1 MRFFGI
7 WTVFVA
13 LTISVVAAYYSI
25 IGLVAIFAA
34 SMIPVIIMGSVLEV
48 GKITTAVWLH
58 KYWDKATF
66 LMKSYLTIAV
76 LLLMFITSMGIFG
89 FLSKAHIE
97 QTAMAGEGV
106 AQLQRVEE
114 DIARNKAVIARA
126 DEKMIKLESSD
137 ETIDTNIQA
146 KIDAEESRITEKSQR
161 LQIAI
166 AEVSASLELSVAPY
180 ITQQQ
185 SADNAIALMNGFVEK
200 NEVKKIQGLIG
211 EVQDGDYGTKTA
223 LGVKTYRNNLL
234 DERATALSIVNELR
248 LETRTEISRLR
259 DNFENQVSA
268 SNELISRMTTE
279 RSVVENVDTEADI
292 TALQLK
298 IKNSEE

>member
-1 MRFFGI
+1 MRYFGI
-7 WTVFVA
+7 WTIFVA

-58 KYWDKATF
+58 KYWDKATL

-106 AQLQRVEE
+106 AQLERVEA
-114 DIARNKAVIARA
+114 DIARNKAAITRA

-137 ETIDTNIQA
+137 ETIDTNIQT
-146 KIDAEESRITEKSQR
+146 KIATEENRIADKAER
-161 LQIAI
+161 LQVAI
-166 AEVSASLELSVAPY
+166 A
-180 ITQQQ
+180 
-185 SADNAIALMNGFVEK
+185 
-200 NEVKKIQGLIG
+200 
-211 EVQDGDYGTKTA
+211 
-223 LGVKTYRNNLL
+223 
-234 DERATALSIVNELR
+234 
-248 LETRTEISRLR
+248 
-259 DNFENQVSA
+259 
-268 SNELISRMTTE
+268 
-279 RSVVENVDTEADI
+279 
-292 TALQLK
+292 
-298 IKNSEE
+298 